1 MDADVYK
8 GFKKMRK
15 KLGKK
20 VLSGKMTVDE
30 ARAHLGRQFA
40 QKGLEEPQEAVQKS
54 HSERVTVD
62 PAAPV
67 ADGLTFTQIRAAV
80 GAAVRADAD
89 PEVIKAA
96 IAEATSELKDLL
108 VKQQQDFTE
117 KLAEQQKV
125 IDAIADQPDPSTAAF
140 SGLAFNPVQKGA
152 RPAAV
157 PDIAESAAR
166 AQDMIRRNLQSTYY
180 THSSPAVRE
189 AAGQELAK
197 LGWEP
202 SMT

>member
-1 MDADVYK
+1 MTRIIHFTLAVLFVATMAAAQSADMLTGRVLDA
-8 GFKKMRK
+8 
-15 KLGKK
+15 
-20 VLSGKMTVDE
+20 S
-30 ARAHLGRQFA
+30 
-40 QKGLEEPQEAVQKS
+40 
-54 HSERVTVD
+54 
-62 PAAPV
+62 
-67 ADGLTFTQIRAAV
+67 
-80 GAAVRADAD
+80 GAAVADATAD
-89 PEVIKAA
+89 
-96 IAEATSELKDLL
+96 LKDLL
-108 VKQQQDFTE
+108 VKQQEDFTT

-140 SGLAFNPVQKGA
+140 SGLAFNPVHKSAA